1 MAEADKT
8 QQGGGWL
15 NATTFETVVAST
27 PLISIDL
34 LVQNEHGE
42 YLFGLRK
49 NRPAQ
54 GYWFVPGGRVQ
65 KNESLDNAFRRFTRE
80 ELGVELERNKAQ
92 FKGVHEHFYQDS
104 IFGEQVSTHY
114 VVLAYEIFFP
124 AGATLLDAHQHSGV
138 LWARPE
144 ALKQYAIHSYSL
156 DYFNPLA

>member
-42 YLFGLRK
+42 YLFGLRN

-54 GYWFVPGGRVQ
+54 GYWFVPGGRVR
-65 KNESLDNAFRRFTRE
+65 KNESLDNAFRRLTHE
-80 ELGVELERNKAQ
+80 ELGIELERNKAQ
-92 FKGVHEHFYQDS
+92 FKGVYEHFYQDS

-114 VVLAYEIFFP
+114 VVLAYEICLS
-124 AGATLLDAHQHSGV
+124 AGAPLLDAYQHSGV

-144 ALKQYAIHSYSL
+144 VLKQHPIHFYSL
-156 DYFNPLA
+156 NYF